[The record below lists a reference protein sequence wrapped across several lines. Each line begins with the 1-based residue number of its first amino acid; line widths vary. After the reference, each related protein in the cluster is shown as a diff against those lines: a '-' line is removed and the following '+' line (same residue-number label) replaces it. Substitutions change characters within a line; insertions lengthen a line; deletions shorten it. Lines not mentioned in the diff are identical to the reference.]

1 MAPEPNAAGR
11 MGLFRVVY
19 ALFYLWHLSIFD
31 LRAMSGMPRYHQSR
45 PAMLAWL
52 PDDPSPAMFLALE
65 MVLVGALVLLALGL
79 RVRLMTFVVLLTGL
93 VREAYPT
100 TIDVEN
106 GNVFLVFYTPL
117 FMLIAGSWG
126 RTYSVDAARERERDA
141 TAVDPAD
148 PGWRHFLP
156 ARAAL
161 VVLVVLFVSSPLF
174 KCAFGGTWL
183 ERPDLIANLMLQRS
197 VQAAALGLPTNPLAP
212 WFAAHPTVAWALQLG
227 ILAFEGLFFLALLG
241 RPLRNLFLAVSLVFH
256 SINALWMVVTFT
268 PVLAVYGMF
277 VDWQWLRSKVRS
289 RVLPSLSARTCT
301 AIALVLAPAVAL
313 TWHLGARAVFN
324 AGGLVNWQTPWF
336 VVLPLTT
343 LWAARQLIR
352 MSRSPA
358 PTAP

>member
-1 MAPEPNAAGR
+1 
-11 MGLFRVVY
+11 
-19 ALFYLWHLSIFD
+19 
-31 LRAMSGMPRYHQSR
+31 
-45 PAMLAWL
+45 
-52 PDDPSPAMFLALE
+52 
-65 MVLVGALVLLALGL
+65 
-79 RVRLMTFVVLLTGL
+79 MTFVVLLTGL
-93 VREAYPT
+93 VREAYPS

-106 GNVFLVFYTPL
+106 GNVFLVFYIPL
-117 FMLIAGSWG
+117 FMLVAGTWG
-126 RTYSVDAARERERDA
+126 ETYSIDAERARERDA
-141 TAVDPAD
+141 IEVDPSEA
-148 PGWRHFLP
+148 GWRHFLA

-161 VVLVVLFVSSPLF
+161 IVLVVLFVSSPLF
-174 KCAFGGTWL
+174 KSAFGGTWL
-183 ERPDLIANLMLQRS
+183 ERRDLLANLMLLRS

-212 WFAAHPTVAWALQLG
+212 WIASHPGIAWALQLG

-277 VDWQWLRSKVRS
+277 VDWQWLRSKVPS
-289 RVLPSLSARTCT
+289 RVLPSLSGRTWT

-336 VVLPLTT
+336 VVLPLAT
-343 LWAARQLIR
+343 LWAARQMIP

-358 PTAP
+358 ATAP